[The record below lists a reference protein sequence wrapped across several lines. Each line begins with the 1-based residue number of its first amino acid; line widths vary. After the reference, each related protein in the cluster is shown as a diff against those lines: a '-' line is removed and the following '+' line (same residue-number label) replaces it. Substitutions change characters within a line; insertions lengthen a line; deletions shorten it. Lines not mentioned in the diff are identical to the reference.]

1 MLVAKREVERNLVVE
16 FLVNAD
22 FLKKFRADA
31 DPLFNDRLIL
41 GMKGIMAESELHVL
55 RARLEGGIKN
65 KAARGELRR
74 GLEGMC
80 EQR

>member
-1 MLVAKREVERNLVVE
+1 MRQLHRIPMLVAKREVERNLVVE

-31 DPLFNDRLIL
+31 DPLRR
-41 GMKGIMAESELHVL
+41 V
-55 RARLEGGIKN
+55 
-65 KAARGELRR
+65 GELRR